1 MKDTIFDFLKSK
13 TFWTVL
19 TLQVIAIEPYLPM
32 LKEYLPVEFGYVA
45 TLILPV
51 AILWAKILRDKA
63 LIDTMTNKEKDI
75 VKEAIKT
82 KTKTEVKK
90 KVTKKLEQ
98 LNKNK
103 ELEQGE

>member
-1 MKDTIFDFLKSK
+1 MKDTIFSFFKSK

-19 TLQVIAIEPYLPM
+19 TLQIIAIEPYIPL

-63 LIDTMTNKEKDI
+63 LIENMTSKEKDI
-75 VKEAIKT
+75 IKDAIKT
-82 KTKTEVKK
+82 KAKTEVKK

-98 LNKNK
+98 INK
-103 ELEQGE
+103 ELE

>member
-19 TLQVIAIEPYLPM
+19 TLQVIALEPYLPL

-51 AILWAKILRDKA
+51 AILWAKILRDKT
-63 LIDTMTNKEKDI
+63 LIDNMTNKEKGIIKD
-75 VKEAIKT
+75 VIKT
-82 KTKTEVKK
+82 KAKTEIKK

-98 LNKNK
+98 
-103 ELEQGE
+103 GE